1 MPVILDTDHLT
12 ILQQH
17 DSRESERLW
26 IRLAALPADDVSTS
40 IVSVQERLQG
50 WLAYLNNSKKATE
63 ILFAYAELERLWHFI
78 ARMNVLSFTAEAQDR
93 FDRFRKQKLRTR
105 TLDLRIGC
113 LALTTDSIVLTK
125 NLRDFETIPGVRA
138 EDWTL

>member
-1 MPVILDTDHLT
+1 MHVILDTDHLT

-17 DSRESERLW
+17 DSVASQRLW
-26 IRLAALPADDVSTS
+26 TRLSELPPDDISTS
-40 IVSVQERLQG
+40 IVSVQERMQG
-50 WLAYLNNSKKATE
+50 WLAYLNNGKKATE
-63 ILFAYAELERLWHFI
+63 ILFAYAELERLWYFI
-78 ARMNVLSFTAEAQDR
+78 ARMNVLSFTAEAQNR
-93 FDRFRKQKLRTR
+93 FERFRKAKLRTK

-113 LALTTDSIVLTK
+113 LALTADAIVLTK

>member
-1 MPVILDTDHLT
+1 MGAFLETV
-12 ILQQH
+12 
-17 DSRESERLW
+17 
-26 IRLAALPADDVSTS
+26 AGAKC
-40 IVSVQERLQG
+40 IVRP
-50 WLAYLNNSKKATE
+50 
-63 ILFAYAELERLWHFI
+63 YAELERLWHFI

-93 FDRFRKQKLRTR
+93 FERFRKQKLRTR